1 MLGSLRAA
9 AIGRLVPAPLV
20 VSAVL
25 AGASAFA
32 NDKIT
37 AGTLRFTSHYAGF
50 IAFERGICVDR

>member
-1 MLGSLRAA
+1 MPQRSGGLFP
-9 AIGRLVPAPLV
+9 RLLV
-20 VSAVL
+20 VSPVL
-25 AGASAFA
+25 AGAGAFA